1 MAGACTKLLE
11 LCTSLFPR
19 RAKFLAQLKINF
31 WDCSYSLPLKGLQSS
46 SESKVL
52 HSRDPMTNLFQALKT
67 TEGDESKVKGRIRRI
82 VILAKEEVSD
92 ERKRKRE

>member
-1 MAGACTKLLE
+1 
-11 LCTSLFPR
+11 
-19 RAKFLAQLKINF
+19 
-31 WDCSYSLPLKGLQSS
+31 
-46 SESKVL
+46 
-52 HSRDPMTNLFQALKT
+52 MTNLFQALKT